1 MDDSLYTYYRIYDQ
15 LYENPF
21 APVEDI
27 AQKLEM
33 SEADVNTCLD
43 GMYQSTILLGPVI
56 SVKPASDYHVYCYFF
71 KANDP
76 KSLHE
81 SFRESVVFTSRGMGD
96 WNVMVT
102 TDKEMDFTA
111 GRGEC
116 IHSGKKGGTFIS
128 KVTQVDWDHSL
139 KDISSRIRTPDTRS
153 ISYEEAPPLNWGEKE
168 WMLYYAFRLNVRQD
182 PGPLLTKL
190 KINFEIYQNWL
201 SSLPMAAH
209 TQPAFNPHGF
219 SKCGMFD
226 FLLKSDYQ
234 KQIITIL
241 GLLPCS
247 CGFFS
252 AGDFLLVRFFLT
264 WPGEAKKVDTLLWYL
279 EKYGY
284 CTDWLRS
291 FVLSTSPRNF
301 EIDEVKT
308 SVVR

>member
-1 MDDSLYTYYRIYDQ
+1 MDNSLCMYHRIYDQ

-21 APVEDI
+21 VPVEDI
-27 AQKLEM
+27 ALKLEM

-43 GMYQSTILLGPVI
+43 DMYQSTILLGPVI

-76 KSLHE
+76 QSLYKS
-81 SFRESVVFTSRGMGD
+81 FQESVFSTSIGAGD
-96 WNVMVT
+96 WNVMVI

-111 GRGEC
+111 GTGEC
-116 IHSGKKGGTFIS
+116 IHSGKRGGIFIS
-128 KVTQVDWDHSL
+128 KVTQLDWDHSL
-139 KDISSRIRTPDTRS
+139 KNISSRIRTPDTKN
-153 ISYEEAPPLNWGEKE
+153 ISYEEAPALNWDEKE
-168 WMLYYAFRLNVRQD
+168 WLLYHAFRLNARQNPD
-182 PGPLLTKL
+182 PLLKKL
-190 KINFEIYQNWL
+190 EIDFKIYQNWL
-201 SSLPMAAH
+201 STLSMAAH
-209 TQPAFNPHGF
+209 VQPAFNPHGF

-234 KQIITIL
+234 EQIITIL

-252 AGDFLLVRFFLT
+252 ADDFLLVRFFLT
-264 WPGEAKKVDTLLWYL
+264 WPGEAKKVDTTLWYL

-291 FVLSTSPRNF
+291 LILSTSPRNL
-301 EIDEVKT
+301 EVDEVRT

>member
-1 MDDSLYTYYRIYDQ
+1 MDDGLYTYCRIYNQ

-21 APVEDI
+21 LSVEDI
-27 AQKLEM
+27 ALKLEI

-43 GMYQSTILLGPVI
+43 GMYQSSILLGPVI
-56 SVKPASDYHVYCYFF
+56 SVRPASNYHLYCYFF

-76 KSLHE
+76 SSLYKS
-81 SFRESVVFTSRGMGD
+81 FQKSVVSKSVGAGD
-96 WNVMVT
+96 WNVMVIA
-102 TDKEMDFTA
+102 DQEMDLTA
-111 GRGEC
+111 GKGDC

-128 KVTQVDWDHSL
+128 KVTQLDWDHSL
-139 KDISSRIRTPDTRS
+139 KDISSRIGTLDTKS
-153 ISYEEAPPLNWGEKE
+153 VVYEEAPALNWGEKE
-168 WMLYYAFRLNVRQD
+168 WMLYHAFRLNVREEPD
-182 PGPLLTKL
+182 PVLKKL
-190 KINFEIYQNWL
+190 EIDFKAYQNWL
-201 SSLPMAAH
+201 STLSMAAH
-209 TQPAFNPHGF
+209 VQPAFNSHGF

-226 FLLKSDYQ
+226 FLLKSEYQ
-234 KQIITIL
+234 KQIMDIL

-247 CGFFS
+247 YGFFS

-291 FVLSTSPRNF
+291 LVLSTSPRNYDA
-301 EIDEVKT
+301 DEVTT

>member
-1 MDDSLYTYYRIYDQ
+1 MDDSLYTYHRIYDQ

-21 APVEDI
+21 VPVEDI
-27 AQKLEM
+27 ALTLEM
-33 SEADVNTCLD
+33 SEADVNTYLD

-56 SVKPASDYHVYCYFF
+56 SLKPASDYHVYCYFF
-71 KANDP
+71 KTNDP
-76 KSLHE
+76 KNLQR
-81 SFRESVVFTSRGMGD
+81 SFQESVVSTSRGSGN
-96 WNVMVT
+96 WNVMVI
-102 TDKEMDFTA
+102 TDKEMDFIA
-111 GRGEC
+111 GTGDC

-128 KVTQVDWDHSL
+128 KVTQLDWDHSL
-139 KDISSRIRTPDTRS
+139 KDISSRIHPPDAKS
-153 ISYEEAPPLNWGEKE
+153 IAYEEAPPLNWGEKE
-168 WMLYYAFRLNVRQD
+168 WMLYHAFRLNVRQD
-182 PGPLLTKL
+182 PGPILTKL
-190 KINFEIYQNWL
+190 KIDFEIYQNWL
-201 SSLPMAAH
+201 SSLPMAAY

-226 FLLKSDYQ
+226 FLLKSEYQ

-247 CGFFS
+247 CAFFS

-264 WPGEAKKVDTLLWYL
+264 WPGEAKKVDTTLWYL

-301 EIDEVKT
+301 EIDEVRT